1 MVFVQPPG
9 AGESLYRGNKSP
21 YSDIV
26 LSMKYL
32 AQTLLFCALVPSNAF
47 ANTIQAEHITEA
59 ALERTKADVT
69 YDGRYFSIAYP
80 QGDVPSHLGVCT
92 DVVIRA
98 YRKLGIDL
106 QQLVHEDMRQNFA
119 AYPKRWGLRKPDR
132 NIDHRRVPNLETYF
146 TRKGFARKISKNG
159 ADYLPG
165 DLVTWDL
172 DPSRRELPHIG
183 ILVPNPQGP
192 GQPWVVHN
200 IGAGPELSNS
210 LFSWKITGHFRFLPK
225 ALKSQ

>member
-1 MVFVQPPG
+1 MKRIAQILLLL
-9 AGESLYRGNKSP
+9 SLVPSSG
-21 YSDIV
+21 
-26 LSMKYL
+26 L
-32 AQTLLFCALVPSNAF
+32 AQT
-47 ANTIQAEHITEA
+47 IQANHVSKA

-69 YDGRYFSIAYP
+69 YDGRYFSIPYP
-80 QGDVPSHLGVCT
+80 NGDVPAYLGVCT

-106 QQLVHEDMRQNFA
+106 QQLVHEDMRANFS
-119 AYPKRWGLRKPDR
+119 AYPNRWGLRKPDR

-146 TRKGFARKISKNG
+146 TRQGFSLKVSENAE
-159 ADYLPG
+159 DYRPG

-172 DPSRRELPHIG
+172 DPSRKELPHIG

-210 LFSWKITGHFRFLPK
+210 LFSWKITGHFRFFPK
-225 ALKSQ
+225 AVKAP

>member
-1 MVFVQPPG
+1 
-9 AGESLYRGNKSP
+9 
-21 YSDIV
+21 
-26 LSMKYL
+26 MKYIV
-32 AQTLLFCALVPSNAF
+32 ATLLVFLVYPTGATAS
-47 ANTIQAEHITEA
+47 TVTTQHVTDA

-69 YDGRYFSIAYP
+69 YDGRYFSIPYP
-80 QGDVPSHLGVCT
+80 NGDVPKYLGVCT

-106 QQLVHEDMRQNFA
+106 QQLVHEDMRANFD
-119 AYPKRWGLRKPDR
+119 AYPKRWGLKKPDR
-132 NIDHRRVPNLETYF
+132 NIDHRRVPNLETFF
-146 TRKGFARKISKNG
+146 TRRGFARKISRHAK
-159 ADYLPG
+159 DYLPG

-172 DPSRRELPHIG
+172 DPGRSELPHIG
-183 ILVPNPQGP
+183 ILVPNPQGN

-225 ALKSQ
+225 QLKTRE

>member
-1 MVFVQPPG
+1 MACVLQLGV
-9 AGESLYRGNKSP
+9 GESLYRGNKFQDSA
-21 YSDIV
+21 IIA
-26 LSMKYL
+26 SMKYL
-32 AQTLLFCALVPSNAF
+32 APALLLLTLISSTAL
-47 ANTIQAEHITEA
+47 ANTTQNVTEA
-59 ALERTKADVT
+59 ALERTKAKVT
-69 YDGRYFSIAYP
+69 YDGRYFSIPYP
-80 QGDVPSHLGVCT
+80 KGDVPSHLGVCT

-106 QQLVHEDMRQNFA
+106 QQLVHEDMRANFS

-132 NIDHRRVPNLETYF
+132 NIDHRRVPNLETFF
-146 TRKGFARKISKNG
+146 TRRGFARKISKDE

-172 DPSRRELPHIG
+172 DPSHRELPHIG

-210 LFSWKITGHFRFLPK
+210 LFSWKITGHFRFLPA
-225 ALKSQ
+225 ALKTQ